1 MAPMVS
7 SIGIAGFGQSSWYTS
22 MQSIRRRFRLSSR
35 GTDHV
40 VGPEVLGRDLGCDEY
55 PVSHVFDSLADNA
68 LRAVGFGRVYQC
80 GAREIPFRSG
90 STPPWYLPC
99 APADLGYPDP
109 SRSPVPSVSR
119 LSLHSV
125 ARAQLALQP
134 TSRCAIYT
142 PGSPSRLLKKTEGWS
157 PQGRQRSRLQETVR
171 EVAPV
176 RGRRDPQVTMLG
188 FIDLESRVPP
198 EHPLRTIKA
207 LADQALA
214 ALSPEFDRMYAEAG
228 RPSIP
233 PERLLK
239 ASVLIAL
246 YSVRSERAFC
256 EELDYHLLFRWFLDM
271 NLIEPSFDPTTFT
284 KNRKRLLE
292 HHVGQALFDEVVM
305 AADRHG
311 LLSDEHFTVD
321 GTLIEAAASLKSFR
335 PRDGDP
341 PSTTDGDSGNPSVD
355 FRGERRSNTT
365 HQSTTDPEARL
376 LRKGKGKE
384 AKLVF
389 MAHALMENRHGMLTD
404 FQVSSATGTA
414 ERDAVPVL
422 LEQARERGFHP
433 RTLGGDKNYDTR
445 ECVAAMR
452 ERRVT
457 PHVAQ
462 NTSGRRSAI
471 DGRTARHRG
480 YAVSQRIR
488 KRVEEIFGWM
498 KTVGG
503 FRRTRY
509 RGLDRTGLAGYL
521 VATAYN
527 LVRMAKLVPSGAE
540 GLLSR
545 QQEAIVTQA
554 P

>member
-1 MAPMVS
+1 METIANRPGDYSYVIGPYREPIATVRPGETFAIETVDAFENKIDSAEADITRLIKMPYVNPLTGPVHVEGAERGDTLAVTIGSIEVTREYAVS
-7 SIGIAGFGQSSWYTS
+7 ALIPEFGGLCST
-22 MQSIRRRFRLSSR
+22 
-35 GTDHV
+35 
-40 VGPEVLGRDLGCDEY
+40 
-55 PVSHVFDSLADNA
+55 VFTRTLN
-68 LRAVGFGRVYQC
+68 C
-80 GAREIPFRSG
+80 
-90 STPPWYLPC
+90 
-99 APADLGYPDP
+99 
-109 SRSPVPSVSR
+109 
-119 LSLHSV
+119 HS
-125 ARAQLALQP
+125 
-134 TSRCAIYT
+134 
-142 PGSPSRLLKKTEGWS
+142 PGSLDQASPRSLTHPSRLLKKTEGWS